1 MNDKSKE
8 RIPVPNGITRRT
20 PRQPDG
26 DGFVVCCSGG
36 IRAIQQD
43 KDVWFIEPVF
53 DAGLCAKG
61 VVSAQQVQALLKQ
74 SGLREIAF
82 HRTGWFK
89 GEYHSSWSPI
99 VPGRKNHMIGPAD
112 IWGQIAGNL
121 SRARTAPEIKTL
133 DKPSHQQVAALLD
146 AHGEI
151 ERLAQS
157 ISLSL
162 RNMDMSIEQIAE
174 FYNEQLSNHVA
185 SGLFDGRRSTTT
197 MDQMLYAHVHAFFMH
212 LGAARDYLA
221 TLVGFRLGKDLQ
233 KKDSLARLVDVLRID
248 DFGTD
253 ALLDIFTGRG
263 YLRKKAASANKV
275 EVAGWLAEI
284 TDLRNLL
291 MHKRPYGVRFAE
303 HMGYAVA
310 VDAASGLYRYTRP
323 IVLDDGEHDVL
334 DLILQHYRTAC
345 SLFFD
350 CAERSGWDTA
360 MLTLTDADII
370 STADMVG
377 EADGTPQG

>member
-1 MNDKSKE
+1 MNDKLEEK
-8 RIPVPNGITRRT
+8 IPIPNSVTRRT

-26 DGFVVCCSGG
+26 DGFLVCCSGG
-36 IRAIQQD
+36 VRAIQQD
-43 KDVWFIEPVF
+43 KDVWFIDPVF
-53 DAGLCAKG
+53 DVGPCAKG
-61 VVSAQQVQALLKQ
+61 VISVLQVQALLKQ
-74 SGLREIAF
+74 SGLKEIAF
-82 HRTGWFK
+82 HRTGWLK

-112 IWGQIAGNL
+112 IWSQIAGNL
-121 SRARTAPEIKTL
+121 ARARTASEIKTL
-133 DKPSHQQVAALLD
+133 DKPSHRQLAALLD
-146 AHGEI
+146 ARGET

-174 FYNEQLSNHVA
+174 FYNEQLANHMA
-185 SGLFDGRRSTTT
+185 SGLLDGRRSGTTL
-197 MDQMLYAHVHAFFMH
+197 DQMLYAHVHAFFMH

-221 TLVGFRLGKDLQ
+221 TLIGFRLGKDLQ
-233 KKDSLARLVDVLRID
+233 KKDSLARLVDVLRTD
-248 DFGTD
+248 DFGKD

-263 YLRKKAASANKV
+263 YLRKKATSTNKV
-275 EVAGWLAEI
+275 EVAGWLAEV

-291 MHKRPYGVRFAE
+291 MHKRPYGARFAE

-310 VDAASGLYRYTRP
+310 VDAANGLYRYTRP

-350 CAERSGWDTA
+350 CAERSGLDSDV
-360 MLTLTDADII
+360 LTLTDADII
-370 STADMVG
+370 SVEVTSN
-377 EADGTPQG
+377 